1 VRKLTHGS
9 NVTITS
15 KRSVLALHSPEPPV
29 GLTAQRLQILAQS
42 FSRLQP
48 WACSR
53 SESALKGRPMQIGLN
68 RRLAFMASQRDS
80 RLIRAHA
87 QVAVP
92 QPTLF
97 DSAAL
102 FGRIR
107 WLPDP
112 GLKPG

>member
-1 VRKLTHGS
+1 
-9 NVTITS
+9 
-15 KRSVLALHSPEPPV
+15 
-29 GLTAQRLQILAQS
+29 
-42 FSRLQP
+42 
-48 WACSR
+48 
-53 SESALKGRPMQIGLN
+53 MQIGLN

-102 FGRIR
+102 SGRIR